1 MEENNIFI
9 FTEEGENIYPGTL
22 TDAIMHTQSK
32 KKLTLLLEEYNLDVL
47 WPLGEGEKYTLLTAI
62 TALVDNLED
71 SVKVPGVKAKFIG
84 SNGNLQV
91 WEYFSSNFS
100 FDNENGW
107 REVDSGVIQELQESV
122 FPVTI
127 SLNCSSTLE
136 YTKTET
142 TLNFTWEI
150 SRRGRN
156 VTTASRVLFGRTGSL
171 VDVSG
176 TTGKTITTTENLYS
190 TETYMVTG
198 TYEGIYNSKSL
209 SVVFVDPCYRGIVG
223 SSWIPSAEDIKA
235 TTKLKQGSRNSTWS
249 GINLD
254 ASSPTSGRVFY
265 AYPKYFST
273 LSSIKDANSFEYI
286 NSYTR
291 TELNIDG
298 VDYYVY
304 TLTEPTT
311 ISGFKQIYS

>member
-1 MEENNIFI
+1 MEENNIFV

-22 TDAIMHTQSK
+22 TDAIMHTQSR

-62 TALVDNLED
+62 TTLVDNLED

-127 SLNCSSTLE
+127 SLNCSTLE

-156 VTTASRVLFGRTGSL
+156 VTTDSRILFGKAGSL

-176 TTGKTITTTENLYS
+176 TTGKTIITTENSYS
-190 TETYMVTG
+190 TETYIITG

-223 SSWIPSAEDIKA
+223 SSWIPSVEDIKT

-249 GINLD
+249 EINLD

-273 LSSIKDANSFEYI
+273 LNSIKDANGFEYI